1 MKQNGIIGLGSG
13 KLGTTISSVRGGVQ
27 IQREHRSSIAN
38 PSTEGQVAQR
48 ARIKLMAQLGAAL
61 KAIIAIPPMKL
72 HTSRNL
78 FSKAN
83 IGFVE
88 VNDGVASVDYT
99 KIQLTSSSFGFPSL
113 VYDVGSHFGI
123 RVWLSSDARACCDRV
138 VYNVV
143 KVNSNGSLQIIGS
156 KVQSDLDDDGLFWT
170 QFPFFDGKL
179 IIYAYGIK
187 FYSTKARTKYSSYSI
202 ASGQDIASLVISRKI
217 ASPDFRVTCTVAA
230 TYEPVST
237 WPIISSVNG
246 EPLEGQEVVLT
257 DSNDE
262 IALRG
267 NRLGGHVWYLLS
279 GMDGDVIRT
288 GEVDNLGTIVTFD
301 FAQIGT
307 FFVKFDDVFVCKI
320 TMSPFGCFID
330 NVNGVAAAIGNDVS
344 IPYNE
349 GHIVINGSGF
359 NSTWIAQ
366 SQGSPGYM
374 AQGNVSQNKTKVTF
388 DGAPFGQV
396 YVRCDGRNVI
406 RLNIY

>member
-13 KLGTTISSVRGGVQ
+13 KLGSTISSVRGGVQ

-48 ARIKLMAQLGAAL
+48 ARIKLMSQLGAAL
-61 KAIIAIPPMKL
+61 KLIVAIPPMKL
-72 HTSRNL
+72 HSSRNL

-88 VNDGVASVDYT
+88 VNDGVASIDYA
-99 KIQLTSSSFGFPSL
+99 KIQLTSSSFGCPSVIIERAQNL
-113 VYDVGSHFGI
+113 WIKVYMA
-123 RVWLSSDARACCDRV
+123 SDARGCCNAI
-138 VYNVV
+138 VYNLV
-143 KVNSNGSLQIIGS
+143 KVNSNNKLQVMDSVVMTEPG
-156 KVQSDLDDDGLFWT
+156 DEG
-170 QFPFFDGKL
+170 FFDYFFPYIDGR
-179 IIYAYGIK
+179 IVVYAYGIRLN
-187 FYSTKARTKYSSYSI
+187 STKARAKYASYRI
-202 ASGQDIASLVISRKI
+202 NNGRDVASLIISRKI
-217 ASPDFRVTCTVAA
+217 ASPDFRVTCTVADKD
-230 TYEPVST
+230 EPVST
-237 WPIISSVNG
+237 LPVVSSVNG
-246 EPLEGQEVVLT
+246 TPLEGQDVVIT

-267 NRLGGHVWYLLS
+267 NHLEGHVWYLLS

-288 GEVDNLGTIVTFD
+288 GEVDNLGSIVTFD

-307 FFVKFDDVFVCKI
+307 FFVKYDDVFVCKI

-374 AQGNVSQNKTKVTF
+374 AQGNVSQDKTKVTF

-396 YVRCDGRNVI
+396 NVLCNGRNVI